1 MEKWSSAS
9 IHDWWND
16 NPWPCGFNYLP
27 STAVNFLEFWHPNS
41 FDRETIER
49 ELKWA
54 ADVSFNSLR
63 VNLSLSPAIP
73 DFPSLQNLCKTII
86 FAFHTEGQPKL
97 EFSDS

>member
-41 FDRETIER
+41 FDRDRRSLDARILGSSR
-49 ELKWA
+49 QSM
-54 ADVSFNSLR
+54 VSN
-63 VNLSLSPAIP
+63 
-73 DFPSLQNLCKTII
+73 
-86 FAFHTEGQPKL
+86 
-97 EFSDS
+97 